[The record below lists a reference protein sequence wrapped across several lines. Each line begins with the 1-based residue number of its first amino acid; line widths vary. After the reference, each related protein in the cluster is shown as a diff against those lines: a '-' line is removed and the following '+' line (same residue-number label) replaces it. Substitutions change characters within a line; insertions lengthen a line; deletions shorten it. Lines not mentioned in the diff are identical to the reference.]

1 MKNQKNRQRFTQ
13 ILFVLLLAI
22 SQIFIGVA
30 NGRKPMEVS
39 AAAAPRLAV
48 TNLSLSVGQTHR
60 LRVTNADQVQ
70 WSSSRKSVATVSS
83 KGLVRAKKAGKT
95 TITATVGSKKLKCYV
110 VVNNPSEQKKDV
122 LIAFFSQTETTT
134 AVAKQIQK
142 LIGGDLLRI
151 RPRTAYTSN
160 YDRLVQ
166 VAQRELENNSRPTVK
181 TLAKNIDSYDV
192 IYIGYPIWW
201 GNAPRVILTFL
212 EQYDL
217 TDMVVIPFC
226 TSGGSTIEESMED
239 LKQSCAGA
247 EWKDGYTADAGDE
260 EEIRE
265 WLTEIGELEPEE
277 EESESGDEEIE
288 KSEEEAFG
296 KLLVAYFSWSGT
308 SERIAEDII
317 AQTGADYFRI
327 EREIPYS
334 TDYTE
339 TAYGDAKDEAD
350 NNARPP
356 IKEPLASIEKY
367 DKIIICYPIWWH
379 TAPMTVGTFLESYD
393 LTGKTIYPIS
403 QSASMDRTQ
412 YEQSVEFI
420 RECAKGASV
429 DDGIFT
435 RDSATIE
442 HYVDG
447 IINKQ

>member
-212 EQYDL
+212 
-217 TDMVVIPFC
+217 
-226 TSGGSTIEESMED
+226 
-239 LKQSCAGA
+239 
-247 EWKDGYTADAGDE
+247 
-260 EEIRE
+260 
-265 WLTEIGELEPEE
+265 
-277 EESESGDEEIE
+277 
-288 KSEEEAFG
+288 
-296 KLLVAYFSWSGT
+296 
-308 SERIAEDII
+308 
-317 AQTGADYFRI
+317 
-327 EREIPYS
+327 
-334 TDYTE
+334 
-339 TAYGDAKDEAD
+339 
-350 NNARPP
+350 
-356 IKEPLASIEKY
+356 
-367 DKIIICYPIWWH
+367 
-379 TAPMTVGTFLESYD
+379 
-393 LTGKTIYPIS
+393 
-403 QSASMDRTQ
+403 
-412 YEQSVEFI
+412 
-420 RECAKGASV
+420 
-429 DDGIFT
+429 
-435 RDSATIE
+435 
-442 HYVDG
+442 
-447 IINKQ
+447 

>member
-1 MKNQKNRQRFTQ
+1 MKKWTAR
-13 ILFVLLLAI
+13 LLSMLMVFVLSACGNT
-22 SQIFIGVA
+22 SKEDGTAAGGGAEDQ
-30 NGRKPMEVS
+30 KESEVTPPLETES
-39 AAAAPRLAV
+39 TEGNRTENPES
-48 TNLSLSVGQTHR
+48 TE
-60 LRVTNADQVQ
+60 
-70 WSSSRKSVATVSS
+70 
-83 KGLVRAKKAGKT
+83 GKT
-95 TITATVGSKKLKCYV
+95 LVVYFSMPETTNPDNMTQEEDNSV
-110 VVNNPSEQKKDV
+110 VVIDGEV
-122 LIAFFSQTETTT
+122 LGNTQYVAYVIQENTGADIFRIEPET
-134 AVAKQIQK
+134 
-142 LIGGDLLRI
+142 
-151 RPRTAYTSN
+151 PY
-160 YDRLVQ
+160 
-166 VAQRELENNSRPTVK
+166 PTDHK
-181 TLAKNIDSYDV
+181 TLVDLAAQEQDDDARPAIKDNIKNLEQYDTV
-192 IYIGYPIWW
+192 FVGYPNWW

-217 TDMVVIPFC
+217 TDKVVIPFC